1 MPLFAL
7 LIGAGLFVA
16 LLLMKPLNALLLGER
31 YAENLGVRVQRVRI
45 LLLICTGV
53 LTAVST
59 AFCGPIAFIGLS
71 VPHLARLMTGSADH
85 RLLLPAV
92 MLTGSCVAL
101 LCNLISLLPGASG
114 VIPLNAITPLVGAP
128 VVIYVI
134 VNQKRIQYFN

>member
-1 MPLFAL
+1 MTEVAIVLVL
-7 LIGAGLFVA
+7 VFVA

-45 LLLICTGV
+45 LLLISTGV

>member
-1 MPLFAL
+1 
-7 LIGAGLFVA
+7 
-16 LLLMKPLNALLLGER
+16 MKPLNALLLGER

>member
-7 LIGAGLFVA
+7 LIGTGLFVA

-45 LLLICTGV
+45 LLLISTGV